1 MCYCLS
7 DFPNFLKKIKLK
19 TSSIVFLNLK
29 LQFKNYLTLFCFQKC
44 TFDLEQF
51 RLFTILSFCNLQIAI
66 CIFSN
71 SQKCALHVFKITS
84 QIWNLTFTGVQ
95 LRFDTSKTQSTDFI
109 RSVFW
114 SSVGLLAFLVL
125 NSLRLHILQGT
136 YIHNVFLKSKYR
148 FYTCVSLVP
157 LLSFT
162 HLLVQGDQHAVN
174 DYYQYV
180 CATQLLV
187 SH

>member
-1 MCYCLS
+1 M
-7 DFPNFLKKIKLK
+7 
-19 TSSIVFLNLK
+19 NLK

-51 RLFTILSFCNLQIAI
+51 RLFTILSFCNLQVAI

-84 QIWNLTFTGVQ
+84 QIWNLTFTGVK

-174 DYYQYV
+174 DYYQFV

>member
-1 MCYCLS
+1 M
-7 DFPNFLKKIKLK
+7 
-19 TSSIVFLNLK
+19 
-29 LQFKNYLTLFCFQKC
+29 NYLTLFCFQKC

-51 RLFTILSFCNLQIAI
+51 RLFTILSFCNLQVAI

-84 QIWNLTFTGVQ
+84 QIWNLTFTDVK
-95 LRFDTSKTQSTDFI
+95 LRFDTSKTESTDFI

-162 HLLVQGDQHAVN
+162 HLLVQGDHRPVNANAVRKSVGAESTYFDDKRSAAELHDALEEIIN
-174 DYYQYV
+174 V
-180 CATQLLV
+180 VPGATAL
-187 SH
+187 